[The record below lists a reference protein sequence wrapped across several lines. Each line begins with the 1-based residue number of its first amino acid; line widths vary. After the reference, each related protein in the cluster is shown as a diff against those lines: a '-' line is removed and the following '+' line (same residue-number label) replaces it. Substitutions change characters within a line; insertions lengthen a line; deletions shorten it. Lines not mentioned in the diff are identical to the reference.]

1 MRITKFGLTGISCL
15 ALLVAS
21 GAASATDPVVH
32 VTEQQIQRL
41 TDLVVETMPLGE
53 VQDHSMAADPT
64 WPLKQRAS
72 RISAEQLAC
81 IRSQLSS
88 SAYRVARAKDVRD
101 FANAHADE
109 VADAIKV
116 LEGGAAKV
124 SHGFVMG
131 GVRARETGTPL
142 DPAKDMKSI
151 TGSEMIAYTKYE
163 YDPKFAD
170 LRNLTGIGDANDPA
184 KSSEERHQAMA
195 AKFLVMDMDAMY
207 RAMDACHVPPATM
220 L

>member
-1 MRITKFGLTGISCL
+1 MKITKFGLTSIGCL
-15 ALLVAS
+15 ALLLTA
-21 GAASATDPVVH
+21 GAASAADPVIH
-32 VTEQQIQRL
+32 VSEQQIQQL
-41 TDLVVETMPLGE
+41 TDLVVETIPLGE

-64 WPLKQRAS
+64 WPLKQKAS

-88 SAYRVARAKDVRD
+88 AAYRVARMKDVRA
-101 FANAHADE
+101 FADEHADE
-109 VADAIKV
+109 VAGAIKV
-116 LEGGAAKV
+116 LASGAAKV

-142 DPAKDMKSI
+142 DPAKDMKAV
-151 TGSEMIAYTKYE
+151 TGVEMIAYTNYE

-184 KSSEERHQAMA
+184 KSADERHQAMA

-207 RAMDACHVPPATM
+207 RAMDACHVPPSTM